1 MRQVSPPYLYEGH
14 QKAQTGGKPKG
25 SCSSVAAQQI
35 LPGLLP
41 EPWAQEDHIAEG
53 QVVQTLCRVMDGI
66 SFNMP
71 TAATMFFHE
80 RFQHWGHMY
89 RRLFHVCFGG
99 HSDTAYAF
107 VADRKVYSWRSASR
121 NP

>member
-1 MRQVSPPYLYEGH
+1 MSQVSLPYLYEGH

-25 SCSSVAAQQI
+25 SCSSVVAQQI

-41 EPWAQEDHIAEG
+41 EPRAQENHIAEG
-53 QVVQTLCRVMDGI
+53 QVVQTLYRVMDGI

-80 RFQHWGHMY
+80 RSST
-89 RRLFHVCFGG
+89 L
-99 HSDTAYAF
+99 
-107 VADRKVYSWRSASR
+107 RSYVQKTFLCVLGVIATLR
-121 NP
+121 MLL